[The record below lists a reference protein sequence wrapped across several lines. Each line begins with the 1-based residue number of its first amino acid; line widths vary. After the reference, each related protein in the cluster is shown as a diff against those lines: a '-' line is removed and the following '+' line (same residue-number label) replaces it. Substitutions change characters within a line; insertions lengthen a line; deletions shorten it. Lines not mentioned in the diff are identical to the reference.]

1 MQIFLVLL
9 FWPKWKPE
17 PSSGNW
23 LINKLILPPL
33 LQILP
38 YTGVGE
44 GSSTPS
50 ALPFF
55 LPGPIKQQLTDKV
68 GLPKAILR
76 STPSHSIYGILF
88 PGWEKSLLGFR
99 TQIHKSKNLQMQ
111 QKILEGHTFKQYLF
125 RLFLSISSDLSSG
138 ELKAL
143 DYKDK
148 FSFVH
153 FCGEKL
159 SKPEKVWE
167 IECKP
172 VPSSL
177 PPPPIKQQQQP
188 ADRLGGRLGRSLPTP
203 ADSMEPTIKLQCGA
217 EISRGSAI
225 L

>member
-1 MQIFLVLL
+1 MEKRRECRLGGEQPVPGQQPLLPYQLSRQQLVPYKLSQLAGGSSWPAPPAVPALGLGPPLIIVQYTSGSDAEARLLTPQTEAQPSFNHQHCSNDHHWHQPRQSFDLAASNNMEILLVLL

-88 PGWEKSLLGFR
+88 QDGKSLSLSLGL
-99 TQIHKSKNLQMQ
+99 KSIN
-111 QKILEGHTFKQYLF
+111 QKT
-125 RLFLSISSDLSSG
+125 
-138 ELKAL
+138 
-143 DYKDK
+143 YKCNK
-148 FSFVH
+148 KS
-153 FCGEKL
+153 
-159 SKPEKVWE
+159 
-167 IECKP
+167 
-172 VPSSL
+172 
-177 PPPPIKQQQQP
+177 
-188 ADRLGGRLGRSLPTP
+188 
-203 ADSMEPTIKLQCGA
+203 
-217 EISRGSAI
+217 
-225 L
+225 

>member
-1 MQIFLVLL
+1 MQRHDYLPQTVDQPSFNHQHCSNDHHWHQPWQSFDLAASNNMEILLVLL

-88 PGWEKSLLGFR
+88 PGREKSLLGFR
-99 TQIHKSKNLQMQ
+99 TQMHKSKNLQMQ

-143 DYKDK
+143 DY
-148 FSFVH
+148 
-153 FCGEKL
+153 
-159 SKPEKVWE
+159 
-167 IECKP
+167 
-172 VPSSL
+172 
-177 PPPPIKQQQQP
+177 
-188 ADRLGGRLGRSLPTP
+188 
-203 ADSMEPTIKLQCGA
+203 
-217 EISRGSAI
+217 
-225 L
+225 